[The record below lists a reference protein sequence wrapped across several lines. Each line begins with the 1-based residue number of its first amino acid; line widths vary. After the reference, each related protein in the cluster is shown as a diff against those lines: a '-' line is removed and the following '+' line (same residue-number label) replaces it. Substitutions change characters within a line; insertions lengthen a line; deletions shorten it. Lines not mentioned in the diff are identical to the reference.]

1 LHRTVVVVNDSDG
14 HAVRR
19 DRALLVERFGG
30 RGQKVIEMPFDS
42 HLRPGG
48 VIDVKE
54 EVNRITRRRLMEL
67 AAACAEHFAATAD
80 RPRGV

>member
-1 LHRTVVVVNDSDG
+1 VVVINDSDG
-14 HAVRR
+14 HAPKK
-19 DRALLVERFGG
+19 DKALLVERFSG
-30 RGQKVIEMPFDS
+30 RGQKVIEIPFDE

-54 EVNRITRRRLMEL
+54 EVNPLTRRRLMEL